1 VPFIKS
7 MQVTDGVIAS
17 ETTPTTEELYITPSE
32 LEATFCCSAT
42 EAQLRF
48 VQACI
53 NTHCNRASLW
63 PCEYLFERN
72 IPYGRQEVG
81 LPVLPVISVSEA
93 AGRWSY
99 GRRDRIGWQQG
110 LYGYNQILALAAA
123 SNPQW
128 SPIDVSA
135 IEINHASGI
144 LYLPMTFMLQ
154 PFSLVRIRALCGYI
168 TIPARCKAAVA
179 EILNTMAAKGVSD
192 RNRYTVGRITRQ
204 FTSTTWISQ
213 QAADLLSPFVVS
225 EYM

>member
-1 VPFIKS
+1 MPFVKS
-7 MQVTDGVIAS
+7 FQVSDGVISS
-17 ETTPTTEELYITPSE
+17 ETTPETEEMYVTGSE
-32 LEATFCCSAT
+32 LEALYGCGAT
-42 EAQLRF
+42 DAQIRW
-48 VQACI
+48 VQSCI
-53 NTHCNRASLW
+53 NAYCNRASLW

-72 IPYGRQEVG
+72 IPFGRQEVG
-81 LPVLPVISVSEA
+81 LPVLPVIQVSEA

-110 LYGYNQILALAAA
+110 LYGYNQILALTAA

-154 PFSLVRIRALCGYI
+154 PFSLVRIRAICGYI
-168 TIPARCKAAVA
+168 TIPARIKSCFA
-179 EILNTMAAKGVSD
+179 EILNSMSARGVSD
-192 RNRYTVGRITRQ
+192 RTRRTVGRVSSTFASDTFITP
-204 FTSTTWISQ
+204 
-213 QAADLLSPFVVS
+213 QAKMFLEPFVVR